1 MTRAEAPASITV
13 AAVKTAVALITRQA
27 VAPDVQR
34 EDVLG
39 GVPADG
45 VLEAMEAVAGG
56 LLAGISP
63 GDGGAAMLE
72 RVGLAIADLEGA
84 ES

>member
-1 MTRAEAPASITV
+1 MTRAASAPITT
-13 AAVKTAVALITRQA
+13 AAVKTAVALVTRQA
-27 VAPDVQR
+27 VAPEVPR

-39 GVPADG
+39 DAPAGD
-45 VLEAMEAVAGG
+45 VLEAMEAISTG

-63 GDGGAAMLE
+63 GDGGAAVLG
-72 RVGLAIADLEGA
+72 RIGLAVADLEGA